1 MASHMTPA
9 SWLTVT
15 PSRPLRESTPPVVSA
30 TEAEPAAHAFSQLL
44 ERAARPTDGA
54 PARSGASRGPA
65 DPSARGPAAPTAD
78 AAGASARTT
87 AQRAGS
93 RALAAA
99 EAVTPPTP
107 AGAASL
113 LAAAAQAQAAETA
126 DALRAGTGAARV
138 EPAAPEE
145 QSHLAPEPDEATPA
159 TPVALAGDAAAGLW
173 APVVTPTASS
183 AAGTLAAEAGSAAP
197 TPDGD
202 PLGSIGRG
210 RAGTAQAER
219 EAAASDTVAL
229 GPAKARPVP
238 LPPEKTDGATPAGAP
253 ERMAAQ
259 PGAATERTPDAAPT
273 PGVDARRKS
282 TPPSDPVP
290 PQAGLA
296 ASTALVAATAVPD
309 PEASTPAAASGAAAS
324 AASAAW
330 AARSATAELQTAAGA
345 ARAGKDASTDGP
357 TDRASG
363 IDSGGLGAR
372 IGASAPDAPVGGNRA
387 SSDAASA
394 AAATA
399 APNAAFTLDVR
410 RSEAVTTHRLA
421 ASPGSVGFG
430 AELGTQITTFVRD
443 GVQHAR
449 LELSPAEMGPVTV
462 QIQLDGQAAQVHL
475 AADNADTRRA
485 LEQSMPQLAAT
496 LREAGL
502 TLSGGGVFEQPRS
515 PQQER
520 ASNPSRSAGR
530 GLGAESGATA
540 SDSAPAAPI
549 ARRRGVV
556 DLVA

>member
-1 MASHMTPA
+1 
-9 SWLTVT
+9 
-15 PSRPLRESTPPVVSA
+15 
-30 TEAEPAAHAFSQLL
+30 
-44 ERAARPTDGA
+44 
-54 PARSGASRGPA
+54 
-65 DPSARGPAAPTAD
+65 
-78 AAGASARTT
+78 
-87 AQRAGS
+87 
-93 RALAAA
+93 
-99 EAVTPPTP
+99 VTPPTP

-113 LAAAAQAQAAETA
+113 LAAAAQAQATETEE
-126 DALRAGTGAARV
+126 ALRAGTGAARV

-145 QSHLAPEPDEATPA
+145 PSHLAPEPDEATPA

-173 APVVTPTASS
+173 APVVTPTALS
-183 AAGTLAAEAGSAAP
+183 AVGTLAADAGNAAP
-197 TPDGD
+197 KPAGD

-210 RAGTAQAER
+210 RAGTAQALR

-229 GPAKARPVP
+229 GPATARPVP
-238 LPPEKTDGATPAGAP
+238 LPPVKTDGATHAGAM
-253 ERMAAQ
+253 ERLAAQ

-290 PQAGLA
+290 PQAGLTPSA
-296 ASTALVAATAVPD
+296 ALAAATAVPD
-309 PEASTPAAASGAAAS
+309 PEASTSTAASGAAAAS
-324 AASAAW
+324 AANAAW

-345 ARAGKDASTDGP
+345 ARAEDASTEGP
-357 TDRASG
+357 TDRAGG
-363 IDSGGLGAR
+363 IDGGGLGAR
-372 IGASAPDAPVGGNRA
+372 IGASAPDAPVGANRA

-399 APNAAFTLDVR
+399 APNAAFTLDAR
-410 RSEAVTTHRLA
+410 RSEAVATHRLS
-421 ASPGSVGFG
+421 ASPSSVGFG

-449 LELSPAEMGPVTV
+449 LELNPAEMGPVTV

-520 ASNPSRSAGR
+520 ASNPSRNAGGR
-530 GLGAESGATA
+530 LGAESGAMA